1 MYTFFRWFRLVSTA
15 VHVLRPSHSSLHAF
29 VAAAYVRSAMIMFV
43 PTWLRYFLLPACS
56 RQHPRRSFH
65 SVGECDAGEGA
76 AVSGATK
83 PVLTMH
89 VAFLQLL
96 VDRSPAFMRST
107 WNSHLAA
114 ALFFFV
120 TSTAVQT
127 ASVAHA
133 AVQLINTLSS
143 DPKKVSVEA
152 VPWWFKP
159 RLLFSTLSRQQPLI
173 VFHTNA
179 GDGSTGGV
187 DIAMVDPSGNVVSN
201 GSSTVTVPG
210 VTGVGAVGKRCD
222 RDRAVPVVMLRTVR
236 ASVSPEFGLVARN

>member
-1 MYTFFRWFRLVSTA
+1 
-15 VHVLRPSHSSLHAF
+15 
-29 VAAAYVRSAMIMFV
+29 MIMFV
-43 PTWLRYFLLPACS
+43 PTWLRYFFLPAYS

-143 DPKKVSVEA
+143 DPKKVSVDA
-152 VPWWFKP
+152 VPWWFKS

-173 VFHTNA
+173 VFHTS
-179 GDGSTGGV
+179 STHV
-187 DIAMVDPSGNVVSN
+187 LSAVVEPAVQTDPSAQSA
-201 GSSTVTVPG
+201 
-210 VTGVGAVGKRCD
+210 AVGSD
-222 RDRAVPVVMLRTVR
+222 QAAQ
-236 ASVSPEFGLVARN
+236 ASVSTLESSLK

>member
-1 MYTFFRWFRLVSTA
+1 M
-15 VHVLRPSHSSLHAF
+15 LRPSHSSLHAF

-43 PTWLRYFLLPACS
+43 PTWLTYFFLPACS

-65 SVGECDAGEGA
+65 SVGSAVGGTSGAGGR
-76 AVSGATK
+76 AVSAATK

-179 GDGSTGGV
+179 GGGSVGRISRWLTPAG
-187 DIAMVDPSGNVVSN
+187 MQFQ
-201 GSSTVTVPG
+201 TVC
-210 VTGVGAVGKRCD
+210 R
-222 RDRAVPVVMLRTVR
+222 L
-236 ASVSPEFGLVARN
+236 

>member
-1 MYTFFRWFRLVSTA
+1 M
-15 VHVLRPSHSSLHAF
+15 LRPSHSSLHAF

-76 AVSGATK
+76 AVGSAVGGTGGAGGRAVSGATK

-127 ASVAHA
+127 ASVSHA

-159 RLLFSTLSRQQPLI
+159 RLLFSALSRQQPLI

-179 GDGSTGGV
+179 GGGSTGRV

-210 VTGVGAVGKRCD
+210 VGAVVERCD

-236 ASVSPEFGLVARN
+236 TSVSPEFGLVARN